1 MGDKEKEI
9 REMTIKGLEPEIER
23 LIKKNKEET
32 KKLMEKHALELEE
45 IKSILLE
52 EYDTKFK
59 KYKEKVMQETEEII
73 TKERHS
79 KNEKMKE

>member
-59 KYKEKVMQETEEII
+59 KYKEKVM
-73 TKERHS
+73 
-79 KNEKMKE
+79 